1 MALPCTLRVTSP
13 NWASGAYL
21 GTHTRRLPTD
31 LQRNVLPSWSCC
43 SRSGRSLDSRRFT
56 PSGEFAAGR
65 GGHGAIWSPRE
76 RAGYGRRGQA
86 VPHGIGSKTREH
98 RWSVRAA
105 ESWGDHPMTFRLRAL
120 RVLVLVIGFFQI
132 GVTLLATMAV
142 LDWLMATR
150 LFTAKAAWFEGAVL
164 TLTILLALAILRGM
178 LTFLRAGRL
187 APVPHGVAVKPE
199 DQPELWEQVRAAAE
213 ATGERPPDE
222 LYLVADVNA
231 EVAEQRRLLGLLPG
245 RRRMLLGLPL
255 LAV

>member
-1 MALPCTLRVTSP
+1 
-13 NWASGAYL
+13 
-21 GTHTRRLPTD
+21 
-31 LQRNVLPSWSCC
+31 
-43 SRSGRSLDSRRFT
+43 
-56 PSGEFAAGR
+56 
-65 GGHGAIWSPRE
+65 
-76 RAGYGRRGQA
+76 
-86 VPHGIGSKTREH
+86 
-98 RWSVRAA
+98 
-105 ESWGDHPMTFRLRAL
+105 MTFRLRAL
-120 RVLVLVIGFFQI
+120 RVLVLLIGFFQI